1 MKKLL
6 LALFLGATFFGSSQV
21 CTIDYS
27 QTAAGIYPDT
37 LPTATVGD
45 FYDTDISFLFPTD
58 TAGFDF
64 TNFEII
70 NVNAPSGL
78 SWQCNNFGNGC
89 NYDPQVEPYGCARV
103 WGTPTIPGQYTVAID
118 VIADL
123 TIQSGNATTFYVYLE
138 VLPAL
143 QTNAGFSMSPGFGCE
158 GTEVSFIN
166 NNPSAGYTPIPNQTQ
181 GFIYSWDFDNGN
193 LSSQENPANQT
204 YTTSGDYYVDYT
216 CLIDTFGFFLEGITI
231 NNVSCDDAIG
241 FGEPDIYI
249 FIYDG
254 NNNLVHTT
262 ESSANDANLPQSIS
276 LNLLLDNPPYTL
288 IVWDDDSDN
297 WIGSDDDNCV
307 NGDEGSSASVSLL
320 LPAIDSYGATTQI
333 GSNGGLNFTYDIN
346 KPTVVI
352 STTDTLN
359 IYAAP
364 PVPVINAIPS
374 IPIISTNDL
383 GYNYQWNLDGSPV
396 PGETTHETTPTSAGM
411 YTVTATDSNGCSST
425 SAPYEYDNVGLGKES
440 ISTFSL
446 FPNPAKEKVGVIF
459 NANVDAKEV
468 VLTDLTG
475 RVIKRVS
482 VNNKDS
488 VVLDVSTQS
497 SGVYLVSIVD
507 NSGKKYTSKLIIE

>member
-6 LALFLGATFFGSSQV
+6 LGLFLGATFFGNSQV
-21 CTIDYS
+21 CAIDYS
-27 QTAAGIYPDT
+27 QTSAGIYPDT

-70 NVNAPSGL
+70 NVNAPAGL
-78 SWQCNNFGNGC
+78 SWQCNNSGNGC

-123 TIQSGNATTFYVYLE
+123 TIQSGNLTTFYVYIE

-158 GTEVSFIN
+158 GTVVEFIN

-193 LSSQENPANQT
+193 QSSQENPANQT
-204 YTTSGDYYVDYT
+204 YTTAGDYYVDYT

-231 NNVSCDDAIG
+231 NNVNCTDAIG
-241 FGEPDIYI
+241 YGEPDLYVN
-249 FIYDG
+249 IYDG
-254 NNNLVHTT
+254 SNTLIFTN
-262 ESSANDANLPQSIS
+262 ESSSNDANLPQSLSMNIH
-276 LNLLLDNPPYTL
+276 LTNPPYTVE
-288 IVWDDDSDN
+288 VWDNDN
-297 WIGSDDDNCV
+297 DNLWGTAPENCV
-307 NGDEGSSASVSLL
+307 DNTEGSTESVVLQ
-320 LPAIDSYGATTQI
+320 LPAIDSYGTTTQI

-352 STTDTLN
+352 STTDTLS

-364 PVPVINAIPS
+364 AVPVINAILS
-374 IPIISTNDL
+374 IPVLSTNDL
-383 GYNYQWNLDGSPV
+383 GYNYQWNFDGSPL
-396 PGETTHETTPTSAGM
+396 PGETTNETTPMNAGT

-425 SAPYEYDNVGLGKES
+425 SAPFEYDNVGIGEENLTNFK
-440 ISTFSL
+440 L
-446 FPNPAKEKVGVIF
+446 FPNPAKEKVGIIF
-459 NANVDAKEV
+459 NSDIDAKEI

-475 RVIKRVS
+475 RILNKLT
-482 VNNKDS
+482 VNKNNQII
-488 VVLDVSTQS
+488 LDVSNQS
-497 SGVYLVSIVD
+497 SGVYLVTIIDS
-507 NSGKKYTSKLIIE
+507 NGEKYTSKLIVE